1 MVTPTRTVA
10 PLAGTTVVDFT
21 RFVSGSYCTMLLA
34 ALGAEVVKVEVPP
47 HGDSYRAQGATKSD
61 AGSTLFESLNRGKKS
76 VLLDFRTEDGLAA
89 LEVVLAGADF
99 FVHNSRPG
107 SLDGRGLGY
116 DDVHARHPQ
125 LVYASISAFG
135 DVGPDAERGGFDL
148 IVQAESGIMSLTGTP
163 ESGPVKVGAPLL
175 DIGAGLSTTL
185 AILAAHI
192 DRMATG
198 VGSHVSSSLLEF
210 ALAGLTTIIA
220 DVIATGEPPPLLG
233 SHSPTFSPY
242 GAFATS
248 DGHIVLAGAGSD
260 RLWPLLCELIGRV
273 DLIDH
278 PGFIDNAQR
287 ITNRDELTGVIEA
300 SLAVQ
305 PTEHWLATFAAAG
318 LPASTVRSLHDVLES
333 EQLAALGQVRPPVGA
348 AQQPAVD
355 VPFRLAGVRPRL
367 GAAPEL
373 GTDTAGVLDRFG
385 VGSDVIERLLAAG
398 QAAS

>member
-1 MVTPTRTVA
+1 MVTPGAT

-34 ALGAEVVKVEVPP
+34 ALGAEVIKVEVPP
-47 HGDSYRAQGATKSD
+47 YGDSYRTQGATKSA

-76 VLLDFRTEDGLAA
+76 VLLDFRTGEGAAA
-89 LEVVLAGADF
+89 LEMVLAGADF

-116 DDVHARHPQ
+116 EDLHARHPH
-125 LVYASISAFG
+125 VIYAAISAFG

-148 IVQAESGIMSLTGTP
+148 IVQAESGIMSLTGAS

-175 DIGAGLSTTL
+175 DVGAGLSTTL

-198 VGSHVSSSLLEF
+198 MGSQVSSSLLEF
-210 ALAGLTTIIA
+210 ALAGLTTIMA
-220 DVIATGEPPPLLG
+220 DVIATGEQPLLLG

-260 RLWPLLCELIGRV
+260 RLWPLMCELIGRV
-273 DLIDH
+273 DLIDD
-278 PGFIDNAQR
+278 PRFVDNAQR
-287 ITNRDELTGVIEA
+287 IKNRDELTDSIEA
-300 SLAVQ
+300 ALAAHTSQ
-305 PTEHWLATFAAAG
+305 HWLATFDAAG
-318 LPASTVRSLHDVLES
+318 LPASTVRSLGGVLAS
-333 EQLAALGQVRPPVGA
+333 EQLVALDQVRPPVGA

-355 VPFRLAGVRPRL
+355 APFRLDGARPRL
-367 GAAPEL
+367 SAAPEL
-373 GTDTAGVLDRFG
+373 GADTAEVLARFG
-385 VGSDVIERLLAAG
+385 VGGDVIERLIAG
-398 QAAS
+398 RRVAS